1 MLKGMLRFHDVY
13 YDACKLWSICGVVA
27 WNMWRQPT
35 LLNFGY
41 GTKLERSTDIPIYPV
56 PSHSHSIALTP
67 KAFMIKCI
75 CNTSKK
81 CKTKK
86 HARQARLVPL
96 ACTLFHP
103 ETTQFCGPS
112 GPSIRSERPKR
123 GARSYIRG
131 ELTAALQRITKGEAC
146 KHEFLFDY
154 PPNFNT
160 FVYFIT
166 SFGGIPF
173 VSVTFQGLVHTDHF
187 QTLEHEY
194 LYRTCAI
201 HALHTKETLWL
212 FKKLAPSR
220 ALLLGKKSS
229 PKAT

>member
-1 MLKGMLRFHDVY
+1 MLGRQDWYHLRAHFFTQRQLNSVGLPGLVSDRKGQNEVLGRIFV
-13 YDACKLWSICGVVA
+13 G
-27 WNMWRQPT
+27 
-35 LLNFGY
+35 
-41 GTKLERSTDIPIYPV
+41 
-56 PSHSHSIALTP
+56 
-67 KAFMIKCI
+67 
-75 CNTSKK
+75 
-81 CKTKK
+81 
-86 HARQARLVPL
+86 
-96 ACTLFHP
+96 
-103 ETTQFCGPS
+103 
-112 GPSIRSERPKR
+112 
-123 GARSYIRG
+123 
-131 ELTAALQRITKGEAC
+131 TAALQRITKGEAC